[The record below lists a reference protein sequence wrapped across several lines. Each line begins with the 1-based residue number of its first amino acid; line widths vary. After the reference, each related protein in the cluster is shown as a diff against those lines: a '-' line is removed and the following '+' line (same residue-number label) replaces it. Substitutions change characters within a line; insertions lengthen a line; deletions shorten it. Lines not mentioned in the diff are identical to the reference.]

1 MDRQEQTNLI
11 PREDAQDVIPQQD
24 QAPKGIVRT
33 AKDFMNGVLSPL
45 KGKDMGQMVEDFTA
59 EMTLVI
65 EGMSEDQERLTR
77 QTDRLDAQQ
86 TQLEQRL
93 IDEMHD
99 VNVALEES
107 KKDLSALKTK
117 LDKMEK
123 QSEKGK
129 KGVVAALRQATWL
142 VGIAVIGW
150 IIVTVINLFNK

>member
-1 MDRQEQTNLI
+1 MDRQEETHLI
-11 PREDAQDVIPQQD
+11 PREEAQDVIPQE
-24 QAPKGIVRT
+24 APQGGKGIMRT

-45 KGKDMGQMVEDFTA
+45 KGKDMNQMVEEFTA

-65 EGMSEDQERLTR
+65 EGLSEDQEKLAR

-93 IDEMHD
+93 IDEVHD
-99 VNVALEES
+99 LNVALDES
-107 KKDLSALKTK
+107 KKELAALKGR
-117 LDKMEK
+117 LDKLEK

-129 KGVVAALRQATWL
+129 KGVTAALRQATWL

-150 IIVTVINLFNK
+150 IVVTVINLFK

>member
-1 MDRQEQTNLI
+1 MDRQEETHLI
-11 PREDAQDVIPQQD
+11 PREEAQDVIPQEVPQGG
-24 QAPKGIVRT
+24 KGIMRT

-45 KGKDMGQMVEDFTA
+45 KGKDMNQMVEEFTA

-65 EGMSEDQERLTR
+65 EGLSEDQEKLAR

-93 IDEMHD
+93 IDEVHD
-99 VNVALEES
+99 LNVALDEN
-107 KKDLSALKTK
+107 KKELAALKGRLEK
-117 LDKMEK
+117 IEK

-129 KGVVAALRQATWL
+129 KGVTAALRQATWL

-150 IIVTVINLFNK
+150 IVVTVINLFK

>member
-1 MDRQEQTNLI
+1 MDRQEETRLI
-11 PREDAQDVIPQQD
+11 PREEAQEALPQENPQGG
-24 QAPKGIVRT
+24 KGIVRT

-45 KGKDMGQMVEDFTA
+45 KGKDMGQMVEEFTA

-65 EGMSEDQERLTR
+65 EGLSEDQEKLAR

-93 IDEMHD
+93 IDEAHD
-99 VNVALEES
+99 LNVALDES
-107 KKDLSALKTK
+107 KKELAALKGR
-117 LDKMEK
+117 LDKLEK

-129 KGVVAALRQATWL
+129 KGVTAALRQATWL

-150 IIVTVINLFNK
+150 IVVTVINLFK

>member
-1 MDRQEQTNLI
+1 MDRQEQTDLI
-11 PREDAQDVIPQQD
+11 PQEENQDVIPQQD
-24 QAPKGIVRT
+24 QPKGIVRT

-45 KGKDMGQMVEDFTA
+45 KGKDMNQMVEDFTA

-65 EGMSEDQERLTR
+65 EGMSEDQEKLTR

-99 VNVALEES
+99 VNVALEEN
-107 KKDLSALKTK
+107 KKELSTLKTK

-123 QSEKGK
+123 QGEKGK
-129 KGVVAALRQATWL
+129 KGIVAALRQATWL

>member
-1 MDRQEQTNLI
+1 MDRQEETRLI
-11 PREDAQDVIPQQD
+11 PREEAQDVIPQEVPQGG
-24 QAPKGIVRT
+24 KGIMRT

-45 KGKDMGQMVEDFTA
+45 KGKDMNQMVEEFTA

-65 EGMSEDQERLTR
+65 EGLSEDQEKLAR

-93 IDEMHD
+93 IDEVHD
-99 VNVALEES
+99 LNVALDEN
-107 KKDLSALKTK
+107 KKELAALKGRLEK
-117 LDKMEK
+117 IEK

-129 KGVVAALRQATWL
+129 KGVTAALRQATWL

-150 IIVTVINLFNK
+150 IVVTVINLFK